1 MRKTITRYSAP
12 RNIETG
18 HAPCAIR
25 NKENRILQ
33 NIKIIP
39 KIIKTNLELL

>member
-18 HAPCAIR
+18 HAPCAMR
-25 NKENRILQ
+25 NKEKTILQ
-33 NIKIIP
+33 SIKIIP
-39 KIIKTNLELL
+39 KIIKIDLELL